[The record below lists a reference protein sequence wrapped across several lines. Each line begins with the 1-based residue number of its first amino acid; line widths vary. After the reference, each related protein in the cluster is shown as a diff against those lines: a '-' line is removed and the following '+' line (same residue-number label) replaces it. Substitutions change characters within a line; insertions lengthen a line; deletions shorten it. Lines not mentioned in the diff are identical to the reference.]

1 MHGWTMVGEQ
11 SEQPEARQDKPV
23 LLIVEDH
30 FLTRCTAAV
39 YLREAGYRVIEA
51 GDAAEAI
58 SVLSSGARVDFVFS
72 DVYMPGPLDGH
83 GLARWVAQHQ
93 PALPVLLTSAAPQ
106 DAAVLASGPARHF
119 LTKPYKLTEVQQLIA
134 ALL

>member
-1 MHGWTMVGEQ
+1 MVGEQ
-11 SEQPEARQDKPV
+11 SEQPEARRDEPV

-51 GDAAEAI
+51 ADAEEAI
-58 SVLSSGARVDFVFS
+58 SVLCSGARVDLVFS
-72 DVYMPGPLDGH
+72 DVYMPGALDGH

-106 DAAVLASGPARHF
+106 DAAVLASGSARRF
-119 LTKPYKLTEVQQLIA
+119 LAKPYKLTEVRQLIV

>member
-1 MHGWTMVGEQ
+1 MHGWTKVGEQ
-11 SEQPEARQDKPV
+11 SKHPEARQDKPV

-58 SVLSSGARVDFVFS
+58 SVLTSGARVDFVFS
-72 DVYMPGPLDGH
+72 DVYMPGALDGH

-106 DAAVLASGPARHF
+106 DAAVLTSWPAQRF
-119 LTKPYKLTEVQQLIA
+119 LTKPYRLTEVQQLIA